1 MNIRV
6 DNLISEGYSKVESF
20 TLEDCRQISF
30 ISEHSSDI
38 SLYDILSAKATGSD
52 VGVDKFHSLLMA
64 RSKFINDSLIL
75 NNGESNITLNL
86 DIFKTSLIKG
96 IVPVKERLSIDGL
109 DILMDY
115 PSKLYFEDREDLI
128 IDCIKNIFISNKFI
142 NFSDLDKSQKYY
154 IFNRLKG
161 STIDYLNS
169 FVIKNDNDIILMSS
183 KFNLEPIYI
192 NFFNNSAFYL
202 LKTLYTYYDYDSIME
217 MLFILSKRFN
227 DITFLNSRTPIELD
241 NLIRLYE
248 YENSEKN

>member
-6 DNLISEGYSKVESF
+6 DNLISDGHSKVESF

-30 ISEHSSDI
+30 ASEHSSDI
-38 SLYDILSAKATGSD
+38 SLYEILSSKTTGSD
-52 VGVDKFHSLLMA
+52 VGVDIFNSLLMA
-64 RSKFINDSLIL
+64 RSKFINESLIL

-86 DIFKTSLIKG
+86 DIFKNSLTKG
-96 IVPVKERLSIDGL
+96 ITPVKERMSIDGL

-128 IDCIKNIFISNKFI
+128 IDCIKNIFICNKFI
-142 NFSDLDKSQKYY
+142 NFSDLDKSQKYD
-154 IFNRLKG
+154 IFNKLKG
-161 STIDYLNS
+161 STIDHLNS
-169 FVIKNDNDIILMSS
+169 FVIKNDNDIILMGS

-202 LKTLYTYYDYDSIME
+202 LKTLYTYYDYDSIIE

-241 NLIRLYE
+241 DLIRLYE
-248 YENSEKN
+248 DENSEKK